1 MISKDNI
8 FCFSDIPKL
17 GSKYN
22 NEPLKKEDRIR
33 IQKEYAQFLD
43 AQINAKNIKNNKN
56 QNNGLR
62 LVQSCCYNMEGPN
75 PYQQLREK
83 QYKLKDIS
91 KDPYSIKNYNI
102 SNNSYLPTNPNTNPV
117 NSYKIVEKRRLSI
130 GELQNNESNIIGK

>member
-62 LVQSCCYNMEGPN
+62 LVQSCCYNME
-75 PYQQLREK
+75 
-83 QYKLKDIS
+83 S
-91 KDPYSIKNYNI
+91 
-102 SNNSYLPTNPNTNPV
+102 
-117 NSYKIVEKRRLSI
+117 
-130 GELQNNESNIIGK
+130 